1 MLKFAYVWEGGV
13 KNCQNH
19 AYVIYGCPE
28 ASVIHTENQ
37 DHDSNEL
44 ITWALIKMT
53 AVASRRLS

>member
-1 MLKFAYVWEGGV
+1 MLTVPYVREGVV

-44 ITWALIKMT
+44 IT
-53 AVASRRLS
+53 